1 MLKIIAI
8 GAAVL
13 VGGVLIAAAFRP
25 DSFRFQ
31 RSISIQASPD
41 RIFPLINDLRRFN
54 TWNPFDKK
62 DPDLK
67 GSYSGAASGA
77 GAAYAF
83 EGNREVGR
91 GRIEIIDSLPVSEV
105 RMKLDIVE
113 PMEGHNVVEFTL
125 KPDGDGTRVTWAI
138 QGPMPYISKIFSLF
152 CNMDAM
158 IGREFETGLAGLKVI
173 AESPAVK
180 QAALTVQPVAS
191 QH

>member
-1 MLKIIAI
+1 VLKVIAL

-13 VGGVLIAAAFRP
+13 VGGVLVAAALQP
-25 DSFRFQ
+25 DSFRVQ
-31 RSISIQASPD
+31 RSASIQAAPE

-54 TWNPFDKK
+54 SWNPFDKK
-62 DPDLK
+62 DPNLK

-77 GAAYAF
+77 GAAYAY

-91 GRIEIIDSLPVSEV
+91 GRIEIIDSLPASEV
-105 RMKLDIVE
+105 RMKLDILE

-138 QGPMPYISKIFSLF
+138 QGPMPYISKLFSLF

-158 IGREFETGLAGLKVI
+158 IGREFESGLAGLKTIVEI
-173 AESPAVK
+173 K
-180 QAALTVQPVAS
+180 
-191 QH
+191 